1 MDPHLNNDQIDELL
15 RFHPGDKDKGQIDE
29 RIRIHLK
36 HCNICQTRVRAEG
49 KAMERLAQLKPGKT
63 EARSPECPTDRALL
77 ELAAGISSDPERLLI
92 HAVQCDHCGPLL
104 SEALNDLTGECTYPE
119 EARIA
124 GLDSATSQ
132 WQGNLAGRL
141 SGGAPASLANAR
153 LVSPPPTPRPWRLA
167 FAGAIIGL
175 ILLGVRDYRRTVYF
189 SAQNLQATAE
199 VQRLKQSNLQQ
210 KTQIAELTAG
220 FRKPSTPAAA
230 PQPHPTG
237 NSLMAA
243 ALVLDP
249 GLTRGIG
256 SLKRL
261 TVPQGTDVAKLTLR
275 LLETPDGVVREDL
288 VTAGGQKKWS
298 QELSPPP
305 SEMKTS
311 SLSLWLP
318 VSLLTPNDYQI
329 VLSRQSADGFERFA
343 TYTFRV
349 TR

>member
-1 MDPHLNNDQIDELL
+1 LDPHLNNDQIDELL
-15 RFHPGDKDKGQIDE
+15 RFHPGDRENSPKGQIDE

-63 EARSPECPTDRALL
+63 EARSPGCPSEGALL
-77 ELAAGISSDPERLLI
+77 ELAAGISTDPEPLLS

-124 GLDSATSQ
+124 GLDSATSK
-132 WQGNLAGRL
+132 WQGELAGRL
-141 SGGAPASLANAR
+141 SGGAPAAR
-153 LVSPPPTPRPWRLA
+153 LVNPPANPRPWRLA
-167 FAGAIIGL
+167 FAGAVIGL
-175 ILLGVRDYRRTVYF
+175 TLLGVRDYRRTVNL
-189 SAQNLQATAE
+189 SAQNSRVTAE
-199 VQRLKQSNLQQ
+199 IQRLERSNLQQ
-210 KTQIAELTAG
+210 STQIAELTAG
-220 FRKPSTPAAA
+220 LKNPSTQVTA
-230 PQPHPTG
+230 PERQPFG
-237 NSLMAA
+237 NSQMA

-261 TVPQGTDVAKLTLR
+261 TIPHGADVAKITLR

-288 VTAGGQKKWS
+288 VTAGGQNKWS
-298 QELSPPP
+298 QELRPPE
-305 SEMKTS
+305 SEKKTN

-318 VSLLTPNDYQI
+318 VYLLTPNDSQI
-329 VLSRQSADGFERFA
+329 ILSRQSVDGFERLA